1 MERGIHLCVK
11 LFMYIYVLSYTSRL
25 AYADYLLSALM
36 GKSVLPS
43 TVYLL
48 YDVGCK
54 LQAHW
59 TVHYCRLIGYFS
71 IFTLCFRQTWKCSK
85 IFFTNV
91 L

>member
-1 MERGIHLCVK
+1 M
-11 LFMYIYVLSYTSRL
+11 
-25 AYADYLLSALM
+25 DYLLSALM

-59 TVHYCRLIGYFS
+59 KVQHYCRLIGS
-71 IFTLCFRQTWKCSK
+71 VDIVA
-85 IFFTNV
+85 N
-91 L
+91 